1 MAKTLRKL
9 FLPPEIPGIL
19 IYHLFL
25 KYSMSSV
32 HVLCSLVTIQS
43 GTQVIK
49 NNNDD
54 VQTLNVEKEKIPE
67 VAKGLSQVC

>member
-1 MAKTLRKL
+1 
-9 FLPPEIPGIL
+9 
-19 IYHLFL
+19 
-25 KYSMSSV
+25 MSSV